1 MKTNLTL
8 LKWFLAAGICLL
20 PAGCGSNSVS
30 QAVNDALSK
39 KERALQTIDKIKAE
53 KQLGLVEYEIQKI
66 IKAKE
71 DGRFLLL
78 IKTEK
83 SILCSCKA
91 YLKAGIDLDGFD
103 PMTDVAIDPEE
114 TMITL
119 TLPSP
124 TLLSLNMPINEV
136 DVLYE
141 KATNTSQFTLAD
153 VNNLLR
159 QGEEQIRESVSEI
172 GIIDDAKRNAR
183 LFFEPLFKH
192 LGFAVVQV
200 NFKESQTKDHQTT

>member
-8 LKWFLAAGICLL
+8 LKWLLAAGMGLL
-20 PAGCGSNSVS
+20 AAGCGSNSVPD
-30 QAVNDALSK
+30 AVNDLLAK
-39 KERALQTIDKIKAE
+39 KEKALQTIDKIKAE

-66 IKAKE
+66 VKAKE

-78 IKTEK
+78 VKTEK

-91 YLKAGIDLDGFD
+91 YLKAGIDLTGFD
-103 PMTDVAIDPEE
+103 PMTDVTIDPDG

-124 TLLSLNMPINEV
+124 TLLSLNMPVDQV
-136 DVLYE
+136 DVLYQ
-141 KATNTSQFTLAD
+141 KAKNTSQFTLGD

-159 QGEEQIRESVSEI
+159 QGEEQIRQSVPEL
-172 GIIDDAKRNAR
+172 GILDDAKRNAR

-200 NFKESQTKDHQTT
+200 NFKEEKTS